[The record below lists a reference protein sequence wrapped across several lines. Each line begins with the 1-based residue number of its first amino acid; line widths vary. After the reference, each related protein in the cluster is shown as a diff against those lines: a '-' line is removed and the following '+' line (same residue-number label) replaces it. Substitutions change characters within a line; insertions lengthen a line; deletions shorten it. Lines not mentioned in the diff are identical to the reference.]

1 MRSKLWI
8 ASLSSLVLVSG
19 CVASTTS
26 ECDWTET
33 LYYGSDN
40 VVDWLAANDPSL
52 LAGVTSHN
60 EKRMEFCK

>member
-1 MRSKLWI
+1 MKSKLSVLLI
-8 ASLSSLVLVSG
+8 SSLVLASG
-19 CVASTTS
+19 CARLAS
-26 ECDWTET
+26 ECIWTET

-60 EKRMEFCK
+60 EKRTEFCK

>member
-1 MRSKLWI
+1 MRLKL
-8 ASLSSLVLVSG
+8 SVLMLCVSVLASG
-19 CVASTTS
+19 CAVSTAT
-26 ECDWTET
+26 ECVWTET

-60 EKRMEFCK
+60 QKRTEFCR

>member
-1 MRSKLWI
+1 MLL
-8 ASLSSLVLVSG
+8 SLALASG
-19 CVASTTS
+19 CVAPTTD

-60 EKRMEFCK
+60 EKRSEFCK

>member
-1 MRSKLWI
+1 MIVL
-8 ASLSSLVLVSG
+8 LSSLVLVSG
-19 CVASTTS
+19 CVATTTD
-26 ECDWTET
+26 ECVWTET

-60 EKRMEFCK
+60 EKRSEFCE